1 MISTELQNK
10 YFRWLYKLVCGY
22 DEYNGLSYKKLL
34 MFLFNTEFTYFVG
47 LDCNRAQDGIDFRY
61 RFGYKFDIDRDIIAK
76 HLDTRNCSVLEM
88 MIAMA
93 YKVEEQIMD
102 DEDYGNRTGQ
112 WFWNMIVNLGL
123 GKMSDMYFD
132 ESYVSFVIMRFL
144 NREYEPDGRGGLFTI
159 ENSDYDMRKIEIW
172 VQFMRYLDTIIDY

>member
-1 MISTELQNK
+1 MISKELDKK
-10 YFRWLYKLVCGY
+10 YFRWLYKIVCGT

-34 MFLFNTEFTYFVG
+34 WFLFNTEFTYFVG

-61 RFGYKFDIDRDIIAK
+61 RFGYENNIDANSIAK
-76 HLDTRNCSVLEM
+76 YLDTRNCSVLEM
-88 MIAMA
+88 MVAMA
-93 YKVEEQIMD
+93 NKVEEQFMD

-132 ESYVSFVIMRFL
+132 QSYAEFVIMRFL
-144 NREYEPDGRGGLFTI
+144 NREYESDGRGGLFTV
-159 ENSDYDMRKIEIW
+159 SDCDYDMRKIEIW
-172 VQFMRYLDTIIDY
+172 AQFMRYLDSIIEY